1 MVKVKNGD
9 TVLVHYTGKL
19 ENGVVFD
26 TSKTRDPLEVK
37 IGEGMVIRGFENGLL
52 EMTKG
57 ETKKLE
63 IEKEEGYGDKHDY
76 MIQEAPLDKVPE
88 GVKLGDMLQA
98 GSPMGPVNFTVIEI
112 KEEVVILDGNHPLAG
127 EKLTFE
133 VEVVDIIE
141 S

>member
-98 GSPMGPVNFTVIEI
+98 GSALGPVNFTVIEI
-112 KEEVVILDGNHPLAG
+112 KEEVVVLDGNHPLAG

>member
-1 MVKVKNGD
+1 
-9 TVLVHYTGKL
+9 
-19 ENGVVFD
+19 
-26 TSKTRDPLEVK
+26 
-37 IGEGMVIRGFENGLL
+37 
-52 EMTKG
+52 
-57 ETKKLE
+57 
-63 IEKEEGYGDKHDY
+63 

-98 GSPMGPVNFTVIEI
+98 GSPMGPINFTVIEI
-112 KEEVVILDGNHPLAG
+112 KEEVVILDANHPLAG